1 MGPDDRDGT
10 HARESR
16 DPRRDAAPRSHA
28 PRSDIAVANVATL
41 ESLAADTIAPHRFGA
56 LLLGVFAAAALLL
69 AGIGVYGVMNYVVA
83 QRSHEIGVRLALG
96 ARPRDAFRLV
106 LGRGLLLTAIGA
118 TLGRPAR
125 WPSAR

>member
-1 MGPDDRDGT
+1 M
-10 HARESR
+10 
-16 DPRRDAAPRSHA
+16 
-28 PRSDIAVANVATL
+28 
-41 ESLAADTIAPHRFGA
+41 
-56 LLLGVFAAAALLL
+56 LL

-118 TLGRPAR
+118 TLGLAGAMTVGPLMESLLSGVRPRDTLTLAMVPLILAAVAFLGCAVPGRRAAR
-125 WPSAR
+125 IQPIEALRR